1 MVFEKDTQYYRFCLY
16 GFLKNLRFFEPFLIL
31 FFLEKGFSFLQ
42 IGILYSILE
51 ITRNIFEIPSGFL
64 SDILGRRKT
73 LASSFGVYIVSFV
86 VFYYSEEYVFLAL
99 SMILFALGDAFRT
112 GTHKAMIFAYLT
124 HKGWKDQKVHYYGNT
139 RSWSQMGSAISSL
152 VAGAIVFYQGN
163 YRSIFLIAIIPY
175 VIDMVNV
182 ATYPKVLEGNSLS
195 SKNRKK
201 IAKKVWQTVR
211 ESFTNTSILK
221 SLANTSSYSGF
232 YKAVKDY
239 LQPFIKTM
247 VLATPLLLAYS
258 DKQRAAIFIGII
270 YFVLYF
276 VTSMVSRRSGKFK
289 DRFSTFYK
297 PLNFTLVI
305 GFAIGILG
313 GIAFGYE
320 LYALA
325 ILFFIGIFL
334 MENLRKPIGM
344 AYLANKLDDKA
355 MATALSVESQIKSL
369 FAAFIA
375 PLLGYLSDCF
385 GIGIGLSIIAG
396 LLLMSSWFYLAEKTD
411 E

>member
-31 FFLEKGFSFLQ
+31 FFLEKGLSFLQ

-201 IAKKVWQTVR
+201 TAKKVWQTVR
-211 ESFTNTSILK
+211 ESFTNPSILK

-276 VTSMVSRRSGKFK
+276 VTSMVSRSSGKFK

-325 ILFFIGIFL
+325 ILFFIGIFI

-344 AYLANKLDDKA
+344 AYLANKLDNKA

-396 LLLMSSWFYLAEKTD
+396 LLLMSSWLYLAEKTD